1 MVLFEYILNLRQ
13 IYTVNYFIKLK
24 FLILNYYFILSVQS
38 IIGAT
43 EIRGCNDSSDCINR
57 SRMWTSKERAALY
70 EFCGQFTNADP
81 DHFNFHYTDEYL
93 GGDYLIFLRQQII
106 E

>member
-1 MVLFEYILNLRQ
+1 MH
-13 IYTVNYFIKLK
+13 
-24 FLILNYYFILSVQS
+24 VQS

-70 EFCGQFTNADP
+70 EFCDQFTNADP
-81 DHFNFHYTDEYL
+81 RYFNFHYKDEDL
-93 GGDYLIFLRQQII
+93 GRDDLVFLCQKMV
-106 E
+106 EETK